1 VNEHSETEYKV
12 GGGDDQTR
20 IFILE
25 DEFKIRQVRIV

>member
-1 VNEHSETEYKV
+1 MNEHSETEYKEENL
-12 GGGDDQTR
+12 DDQAR